1 MWRGNSRQSAI
12 WYDETLNFKYNVIN
26 KISPKEILSK
36 PTIPSKASGYIFD
49 KKLSIKEKGIKCI

>member
-12 WYDETLNFKYNVIN
+12 WYDEYPVFRMGVSN

-36 PTIPSKASGYIFD
+36 PTIPSKASGYILD
-49 KKLSIKEKGIKCI
+49 RKLTIKEKGIKCI